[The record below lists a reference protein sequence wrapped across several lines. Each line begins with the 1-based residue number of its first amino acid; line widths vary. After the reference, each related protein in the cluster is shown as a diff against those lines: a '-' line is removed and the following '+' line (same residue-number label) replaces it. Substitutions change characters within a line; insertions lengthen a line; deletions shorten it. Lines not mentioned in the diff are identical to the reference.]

1 MDVYICNNLA
11 PKLHV
16 FQFPPGFQPLS
27 TDKHGL
33 LGVKVK
39 MESKRFMMD
48 VKIDTRS
55 RNFDR
60 GKSEQIAFH
69 ANNGEEPYFP
79 GKYMNKMILKSFESK
94 PSNLQYAVGLVNH
107 DANELHLSP
116 VNSVIQ
122 FRPSFD
128 YFDKKEKKPASTGTT
143 GGPSTSK
150 GHDPVTVPEEKKE
163 EEFKRVLMR
172 FERPDEERFKK
183 ARELSFSYMRQK
195 VANEPW
201 TDVVV
206 NHKESGIANLERQQ
220 LAYHKSSD
228 EYSYING
235 INNPDVLMAGDDEF
249 IENPDGT
256 HLSPVEEY
264 LKPFHLSDTST
275 CIASLNRVKF
285 ITLNSK
291 VHSIMMNAKVAS
303 FNDIK
308 ELLSD
313 VTDDGALIR
322 SLTQFALVVRGNW
335 VVKSE
340 ILHSKDGSSSST
352 SPLTGIPIELLC
364 RARDI
369 ILAKFTRE
377 SSLVREE
384 LVNETKVT
392 RKRFSLNSY

>member
-27 TDKHGL
+27 TDKHNL

-69 ANNGEEPYFP
+69 ANNGDEPYFL

-94 PSNLQYAVGLVNH
+94 PSNLQYAVGLIKH
-107 DANELHLSP
+107 DTNELHLTP

-128 YFDKKEKKPASTGTT
+128 YFDKKEKKPPTNTS
-143 GGPSTSK
+143 GPSTSK
-150 GHDPVTVPEEKKE
+150 VVDHSPPPVPEEKKE
-163 EEFKRVLMR
+163 EEIKRILMR
-172 FERPDEERFKK
+172 FERPDEERIKK
-183 ARELSFSYMRQK
+183 ARESSYTYMRQK
-195 VANEPW
+195 IANEPW
-201 TDVVV
+201 VDVIV
-206 NHKESGIANLERQQ
+206 NHKDSGIANLERQQ
-220 LAYHKSSD
+220 LAYHKPND

-235 INNPDVLMAGDDEF
+235 VNNPDVLMAGDDEF
-249 IENPDGT
+249 VDNPNGNQ
-256 HLSPVEEY
+256 LSPVEEY

-285 ITLNSK
+285 ITLNTK

-313 VTDDGALIR
+313 VTDDEALIR
-322 SLTQFALVVRGNW
+322 SLTQYALVVRGNW

-340 ILHSKDGSSSST
+340 ILHSKESNSKI

-369 ILAKFTRE
+369 ILGKFTQE
-377 SSLVREE
+377 QSLVRED
-384 LVNETKVT
+384 LLKETKV
-392 RKRFSLNSY
+392 R